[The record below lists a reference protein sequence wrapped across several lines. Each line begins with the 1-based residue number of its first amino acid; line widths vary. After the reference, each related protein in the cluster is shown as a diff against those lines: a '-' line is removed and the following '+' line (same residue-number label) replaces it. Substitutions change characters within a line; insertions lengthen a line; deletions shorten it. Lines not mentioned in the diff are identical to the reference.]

1 LEVKDAELAKVR
13 AELEN
18 ERMKRTEVNKLREEV
33 REAQADVKS
42 LRRQNGVLKDDLD
55 ASWQNEK
62 RMSDA
67 FEMLN
72 AEMKKSKDTWKRI
85 QTRLVSDVERA
96 HEDNGK
102 LAQALAHRNAEMEK
116 LAQERDA
123 AVRRHRQAQEE
134 LGPLRLDLSVAAKD
148 LKKVRANQDSQQ
160 REIDRLIGELGKKTE
175 LVQGNL
181 KWIVEKFREQTNAAI
196 QVATATTL
204 KG

>member
-1 LEVKDAELAKVR
+1 LAKVR

-18 ERMKRTEVNKLREEV
+18 ERRKRTDVTMLREEV

-42 LRRQNGVLKDDLD
+42 LRRRNGVLKGHLD
-55 ASWQNEK
+55 ATRQNEK

-102 LAQALAHRNAEMEK
+102 MAQASENRNTALEM

-134 LGPLRLDLSVAAKD
+134 LGPLRTELSVATKD
-148 LKKVRANQDSQQ
+148 LKTVSGTRFRSNEKS
-160 REIDRLIGELGKKTE
+160 
-175 LVQGNL
+175 
-181 KWIVEKFREQTNAAI
+181 IV
-196 QVATATTL
+196 
-204 KG
+204 